1 MQSETNDVLLEVY
14 SFESWIAW
22 GLVGMQQWMQNVKAE
37 KKTPSISPSIFER
50 WMTVIIMSND

>member
-1 MQSETNDVLLEVY
+1 MQSETNDLVVEVY

-37 KKTPSISPSIFER
+37 KKP
-50 WMTVIIMSND
+50 